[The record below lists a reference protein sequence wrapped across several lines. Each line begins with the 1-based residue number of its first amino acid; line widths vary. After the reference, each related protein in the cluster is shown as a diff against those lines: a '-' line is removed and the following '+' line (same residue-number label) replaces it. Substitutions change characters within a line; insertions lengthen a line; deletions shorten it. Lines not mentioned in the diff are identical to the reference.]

1 MRAQIVTVTA
11 VMVTG
16 VPSLW
21 RVGGQGWAAAIRKGG
36 SSPFRRH
43 AYRKRQGAE
52 AAIATQS
59 ASPLCTVYTAGWC
72 EPDPGP
78 GGWAYVQVSDGTAR
92 EESGEHPETTTIRM
106 ELTAAIKALESTASG
121 STVLAYTGSQLVQQ
135 RMTDWVHNG
144 WHTGTSQPVENQDLW
159 EQLWHLDEERHVR
172 WEWLD
177 VPMAAAM
184 DGGPQHHHVHALV
197 DAERSRAAVHVAG
210 AQAEG
215 HGDERGTAMYMEGTE
230 RQREARPQHRAP
242 GLTVRQGPEP
252 SADDRR
258 QALMAECRA
267 LEQRWA
273 VVHEEAL
280 HLDQEWQRLLS
291 MLSSRVEAQ
300 RSGQP
305 PSWADG
311 ALMFYDLDKHTART
325 ASLAHEALQTCR
337 QYTLALQRALDTMAE
352 G

>member
-1 MRAQIVTVTA
+1 MRTKIVTVIA
-11 VMVTG
+11 VVVTG
-16 VPSLW
+16 VPYLW
-21 RVGGQGWAAAIRKGG
+21 RVGGPGWASTIRKGG
-36 SSPFRRH
+36 SHPFRRH
-43 AYRKRQGAE
+43 SYRKRQDEE
-52 AAIATQS
+52 AAVATQS
-59 ASPLCTVYTAGWC
+59 APPPCTVYTAGWC

-106 ELTAAIKALESTASG
+106 ELTAAIKALEATASG

-144 WHTGTSQPVENQDLW
+144 WHTGSRQPAENQDLW
-159 EQLWHLDEERHVR
+159 EQLRHLDAERHVR

-197 DAERSRAAVHVAG
+197 DAERSRAAVHAAG

-215 HGDERGTAMYMEGTE
+215 QGDERGTPVHMEDTE
-230 RQREARPQHRAP
+230 RPWEARTQHRAP

-325 ASLAHEALQTCR
+325 ASLAHEALQTCH